1 MQLSSFARLLGLRLK
16 SSSPEEGED
25 EGDEEEDPSS
35 LRFLLSSSLF
45 GLRILC
51 ITYGGRSLT
60 GPPESVRVDVLQE
73 LLRRRTE
80 IKLHW
85 LRLLLVL
92 WRQQAHEE
100 GRRALQ
106 PAGLGVVGVR
116 GLVAEQLAGRVPFDL
131 GH

>member
-1 MQLSSFARLLGLRLK
+1 MQLLSFARLLGLRPE

-25 EGDEEEDPSS
+25 EGDNGDEEEDPSS

-80 IKLHW
+80 IKLHR
-85 LRLLLVL
+85 LRLLLVVLVL

-100 GRRALQ
+100 GRRVLEESRAYWAL
-106 PAGLGVVGVR
+106 A
-116 GLVAEQLAGRVPFDL
+116 
-131 GH
+131 H

>member
-16 SSSPEEGED
+16 SSSPEEGEND
-25 EGDEEEDPSS
+25 GDEEEDPSS

-60 GPPESVRVDVLQE
+60 GPPESVRVHVLQE

-80 IKLHW
+80 IKLHR
-85 LRLLLVL
+85 LRLLLVVVLVL

-100 GRRALQ
+100 GRRVLEESRAYWAL
-106 PAGLGVVGVR
+106 A
-116 GLVAEQLAGRVPFDL
+116 
-131 GH
+131 H